1 MKKSVAGLLL
11 VMSSALLCFMPRFVQ
26 AQPSGA
32 PEAIKLADDEKA
44 GCIRNLKTIYDA
56 IQSYRADHK
65 DIPNWLSDLVPQYL
79 PDSSVLICP
88 LCKRTGQIE
97 TGILADPRISS
108 SYLYEFSPQPLGKA
122 DAPNDPTETRRE
134 WKRRQMGMVGSIVPI
149 VRCRHHGV
157 VLNLSFDGRIYESPP
172 LWEDLLTNLLDV
184 NELKASRIFANAPGS
199 SAPERVSH
207 VPASYPPRDPQTKA
221 GLIDL
226 TAYYNAGLTESWHGN
241 THNDLSTLPS
251 GVQNFGDVDYDVR
264 GIIQLRSKE
273 PTSSRF
279 PTRVDGIK
287 IKQKCTRLHFLH
299 AAGFGAVD
307 DEGDQVCSYVVHF
320 ATNRMQLEI
329 PIVYGRDVRNWHK
342 LAGERP
348 STDLNMVWK
357 GTNDVS
363 AASHNYIRLFST
375 TWVNIAPGV
384 EIESI
389 DFVSSMTHA
398 APFLIAITAD

>member
-1 MKKSVAGLLL
+1 MKNRVAGWLL
-11 VMSSALLCFMPRFVQ
+11 VMWSAQVCLVAPSVLAQ
-26 AQPSGA
+26 ADA
-32 PEAIKLADDEKA
+32 PPDGMKLADDEKT
-44 GCIRNLKTIYDA
+44 GCIRNLRTIYDA

-79 PDSSVLICP
+79 PDASVLTCP
-88 LCKRTGQIE
+88 VCKRTGQTE
-97 TGILADPRISS
+97 TGILADPKMPC
-108 SYLYEFSPQPLGKA
+108 SYLYEFCPQQLGRG

-184 NELKASRIFANAPGS
+184 TELKASRIFANGSTTSEAARAVAPT
-199 SAPERVSH
+199 AK
-207 VPASYPPRDPQTKA
+207 YPTRDAQAKP

-226 TAYYNAGLTESWHGN
+226 TAYYNAALTESWHGSS
-241 THNDLSTLPS
+241 HNDLSSLPS
-251 GVQNFGDVDYDVR
+251 GMQNFEDVDYDVR

-273 PTSSRF
+273 PASARF
-279 PTRVDGIK
+279 PTRIDGIK

-299 AAGFGAVD
+299 SAGYGNIKN
-307 DEGDQVCSYVVHF
+307 EGDQVGSYIVHF

-329 PIVYGRDVRNWHK
+329 PIIYGRDVRNWHK
-342 LAGERP
+342 LAGEKP
-348 STDLNMVWK
+348 SPDLTMAWK

-363 AASHNYIRLFST
+363 AESHNFIRLFST

-389 DFVSSMTHA
+389 DFVSSMTQA